1 MYLLRH
7 NGVLIFTKP
16 EGHWIIIDIY
26 PHDTR
31 LVILIFKESETIII
45 IEASLNIC
53 ILYCLVL
60 VPLYL
65 NRLFY
70 FVLFNTNPSLG
81 VFCFAILNEVVNIEL
96 FIYLNMTQNLKYLTY
111 VTYKT
116 DTNILEKLLGNRQ
129 YYMIQY

>member
-1 MYLLRH
+1 M
-7 NGVLIFTKP
+7 
-16 EGHWIIIDIY
+16 Y

-31 LVILIFKESETIII
+31 LVIFIFKESETIVI
-45 IEASLNIC
+45 IEASNLNIC
-53 ILYCLVL
+53 IMYCLEP

-70 FVLFNTNPSLG
+70 FVLFNTKPSLG
-81 VFCFAILNEVVNIEL
+81 VLFFAILSGVFNIKL
-96 FIYLNMTQNLKYLTY
+96 FIYLNMTQNLKYVTY

-129 YYMIQY
+129 YYMIQC